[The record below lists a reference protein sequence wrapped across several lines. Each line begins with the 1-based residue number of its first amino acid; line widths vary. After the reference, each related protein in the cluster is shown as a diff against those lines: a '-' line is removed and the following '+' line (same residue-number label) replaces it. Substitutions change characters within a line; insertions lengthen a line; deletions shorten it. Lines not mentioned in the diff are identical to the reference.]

1 MKKYVVLSIDSNGLP
16 KNKNIDGIDIVS
28 ISALTIDFLSLENT
42 QEDFFHIVQNVKIH
56 GTEKYH
62 GFTQNDVDE
71 YGTPIDLVV
80 EKFINYIFADDE
92 DVDFN
97 NVTFICTAAETFT
110 IPLLENMFARL
121 DMDVK
126 ITKYID
132 LLHASHLIF
141 NCTYLDEVFD
151 VFGVNIPVKNSIN
164 KVNGMIT
171 AISKM
176 RELCQ

>member
-1 MKKYVVLSIDSNGLP
+1 MKKYVVISIDSNGLP
-16 KNKNIDGIDIVS
+16 KNKNVDGIDIVS
-28 ISALTIDFLSLENT
+28 ISALMIDFLSLENT
-42 QEDFFHIVQNVKIH
+42 QDDFFHIVENAKIN

-71 YGTPIDLVV
+71 YGTPFDLVV
-80 EKFINYIFADDE
+80 EKFINYIFSDDE

-97 NVTFICTAAETFT
+97 DVTFICTAAETFT
-110 IPLLENMFARL
+110 IPLLENMFSKL

-132 LLHASHLIF
+132 LLHASHLMF
-141 NCTYLDEVFD
+141 NCMYLDEVFD
-151 VFGVNIPVKNSIN
+151 VFGISIPVKNSIN
-164 KVNGMIT
+164 KVNGMVT

-176 RELCQ
+176 RVLCQ